1 MLFMW
6 LLFITIPLLTAKI
19 TASIYLSILL
29 GGFIL
34 PRLPTLSL
42 SVLVPLSFFILYLGL
57 VCGEYLY
64 EHAEL
69 NEQLALR
76 QTEQIQKD
84 LFRMRHVIESAVL
97 TQDFER
103 IEQEVALV
111 STEQNMM
118 VYVILDSSSEIQYA
132 NHIIWRDS
140 NANNVLEGYSAE
152 RHRSSTANNKPY
164 INVSFDRLSIQVY
177 YPLNANSRYS
187 YSNAAEL
194 VYLEYDIANLLSE
207 ASESLLKR
215 FIEIWGFGALVL
227 TLFCLLLH
235 YVLIRPLTQL
245 SQAAKNL
252 DDPDFNN
259 NIVCIT
265 TEINNLRDYLNLVK
279 GRLSRSRK
287 RLNDAEQRW
296 LFAVEGARNGIWDW
310 AIATGDVF
318 VSDRWKEILGY
329 QHYELDNDYSVW
341 ESRLHRDDKEQVL
354 NTLQNYI
361 NKQHDEYES
370 VHRLRHKDGRYIWV
384 LDRGKIVEW
393 DELGRPLRIIG
404 TITDVS
410 GDVKNQR
417 ISVDKINHNGLT
429 DLINREV
436 LADELYDLQ
445 VFSRKTGQ
453 FSSLLMIN
461 LDNFKLINDALGRQ
475 LGDRLLMQIAARLS
489 GNFSNAGLVA
499 RLGADEFVILAKNL
513 GSEIDQANKRA
524 LALASE
530 VRQLIGRGFT
540 ISEQNLSISARIGL
554 VVFDGIESLEPQVL
568 LARADNALE
577 QAKDS
582 RSNGCAIYEPQLDNN
597 QIQPF
602 KLQNELKHTISNQQM
617 SLVYQPVVDQA
628 GRLHSAEVLM
638 RWYHPQFGFISPT
651 KFIAA
656 AELTDCIFELELW
669 ALDQVI
675 EMIHTLQQA
684 KANVPIMSLNISSRH
699 FHQDHFV
706 NVLMSRINAAQ
717 ISPNLLQLELAEDIF
732 VVNTNIA
739 KAKIAEL
746 QRYGLNIAMDNFGG
760 GSCAVHL
767 LQGIGFSQVKLAA
780 VYLDEIE
787 YNPEKFN
794 IVNAVVDFAIK
805 LNLPVVAKQIENKQQ
820 LNLLTHAKCTWFQG
834 YIISRPLD
842 KEDMIQLIKT
852 QLSLSVVP

>member
-1 MLFMW
+1 M
-6 LLFITIPLLTAKI
+6 
-19 TASIYLSILL
+19 
-29 GGFIL
+29 
-34 PRLPTLSL
+34 
-42 SVLVPLSFFILYLGL
+42 LVPLCFFILYLSL
-57 VCGEYLY
+57 VCGEYFY

-69 NEQLALR
+69 NDQLALR

-84 LFRMRHVIESAVL
+84 LFRMRHVIESAVM

-140 NANNVLEGYSAE
+140 NASNVLEGYSAE
-152 RHRSSTANNKPY
+152 QHRSSITNNKPY
-164 INVSFDRLSIQVY
+164 INVSFDRLSIQAY
-177 YPLNANSRYS
+177 YPLNSNSRFS

-252 DDPDFNN
+252 DNPDFSN
-259 NIVCIT
+259 NIICIT

-310 AIATGDVF
+310 GIATGEVF
-318 VSDRWKEILGY
+318 VSDRWKEMLGY

-361 NKQHDEYES
+361 NNQHDEYES

-393 DELGRPLRIIG
+393 DESGRPLRIIG

-417 ISVDKINHNGLT
+417 ISVDKINHNGLI

-568 LARADNALE
+568 LARADSALE

-582 RSNGCAIYEPQLDNN
+582 RSNGCAIYEPQLDKN

-602 KLQNELKHTISNQQM
+602 KLQNELKDAISNHQM

-628 GRLHSAEVLM
+628 GRLHSVEVLM
-638 RWYHPQFGFISPT
+638 RWYHPQFGFISPA
-651 KFIAA
+651 KFIVA

-669 ALDQVI
+669 ALDQVLD
-675 EMIHTLQQA
+675 MINTLQQA
-684 KANVPIMSLNISSRH
+684 QSTVPIMSLNVSSRH

-706 NVLMSRINAAQ
+706 NVLMNRINAAQ
-717 ISPNLLQLELAEDIF
+717 ISPSLLQLELAEDIF
-732 VVNTNIA
+732 TVNANIA
-739 KAKIAEL
+739 RGKISEL
-746 QRYGLNIAMDNFGG
+746 QGFGINIAMDDFGG
-760 GSCAVHL
+760 GSCGVHQ
-767 LQGIGFSQVKLAA
+767 LQGINFSQVKLAA

-787 YNPEKFN
+787 YNPETFN
-794 IVNAVVDFAIK
+794 IVNAVVEFATK
-805 LNLPVVAKQIENKQQ
+805 LKLPVVAKQVENKQQ